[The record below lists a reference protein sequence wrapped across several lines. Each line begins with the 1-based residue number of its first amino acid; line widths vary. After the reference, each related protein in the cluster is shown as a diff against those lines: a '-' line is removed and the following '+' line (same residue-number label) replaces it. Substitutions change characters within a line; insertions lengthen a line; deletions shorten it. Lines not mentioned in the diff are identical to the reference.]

1 MSKKLKYHYFVEGED
16 EECLINVLKS
26 DIQCIQTGKV
36 HVFNVI
42 QNRFTKLR
50 VRNFSMNT
58 VAIFVFD
65 TDVETNLDILR
76 ANIEFL
82 SKQKCIKEVI
92 CIPQIRYLEDELI
105 RACRIKKV
113 TEITNSQSLK
123 NFKTDLIG
131 CSDLDKRLLKC
142 GFDVSKF
149 WSSSAKNCFSEFEN
163 NANKIILKNR

>member
-76 ANIEFL
+76 ANIE
-82 SKQKCIKEVI
+82 Q
-92 CIPQIRYLEDELI
+92 
-105 RACRIKKV
+105 
-113 TEITNSQSLK
+113 
-123 NFKTDLIG
+123 
-131 CSDLDKRLLKC
+131 
-142 GFDVSKF
+142 
-149 WSSSAKNCFSEFEN
+149 
-163 NANKIILKNR
+163 